1 LRKIRNKKRKK
12 KEEEKEEK
20 KEEKKEEEKKEE
32 KKEEEKKNII
42 EHYLFKIYCVGSY
55 TSMKKGNGTC
65 RRIEIIKIRHTLLQ
79 SYIHKV

>member
-12 KEEEKEEK
+12 KEEEK
-20 KEEKKEEEKKEE
+20 EEKKEE